1 MDDTLDGTQTRG
13 LKGQP
18 YDWQDLLVPDEP
30 TFTREL
36 SELIDGEFVSEL
48 K

>member
-1 MDDTLDGTQTRG
+1 MDAQLDGTQTRG

-36 SELIDGEFVSEL
+36 SELIDGEFVGEL